1 MIGGRRQQWALRRTH
16 FVESL
21 RIRPGHARLNSGP
34 PTTTSRAWLALA
46 GVAVAA
52 VATWEAQAHNA
63 GVSTSRIVIQGRTVD
78 VEINALG
85 RDYEKSVGVRITE
98 AGSSEV
104 NRVALGV
111 MAPSVLTYVGD
122 HVAVFADGQQCAPSL
137 GTALPAD
144 THVLVRLTWTC
155 PPAGE
160 LRYRATLFQDVD
172 PTARHLAIIATES
185 GERELALDSR
195 APEVAL
201 SGAGSS
207 ALQVVGRF
215 VQAGIEHI
223 FLGYDHIAFL
233 AAIVLW
239 AQRLWPVIKIVT
251 AFTIAHSITLS
262 LAALQ
267 IVVFPSAIVEPA
279 IAATIIFVAVENF
292 FSRNVDGRW
301 RVTFV
306 FGLIHGF
313 GFASALQEIGL
324 PANAAVPALAAFN
337 IGVEIGQVVIVALI
351 FPLLRWSDRIG
362 HRAAARKGR
371 HPAVVYFCSAAI
383 LSAGLYWLMVHTVLP

>member
-1 MIGGRRQQWALRRTH
+1 L
-16 FVESL
+16 
-21 RIRPGHARLNSGP
+21 
-34 PTTTSRAWLALA
+34 
-46 GVAVAA
+46 
-52 VATWEAQAHNA
+52 
-63 GVSTSRIVIQGRTVD
+63 
-78 VEINALG
+78 
-85 RDYEKSVGVRITE
+85 
-98 AGSSEV
+98 
-104 NRVALGV
+104 
-111 MAPSVLTYVGD
+111 
-122 HVAVFADGQQCAPSL
+122 DG
-137 GTALPAD
+137 
-144 THVLVRLTWTC
+144 
-155 PPAGE
+155 GE
-160 LRYRATLFQDVD
+160 LRYRATLFHDVD
-172 PTARHLAIIATES
+172 PSARHLAIIATES

-207 ALQVVGRF
+207 VLQVIGRF

-239 AQRLWPVIKIVT
+239 ADHLWPVIKIVT

-267 IVVFPSAIVEPA
+267 VVVIPSAIVEPA
-279 IAATIIFVAVENF
+279 IAATIMFVAAENF

-351 FPLLRWSDRIG
+351 FPLLLWSDRIG
-362 HRAAARKGR
+362 HRAAAREGR
-371 HPAVVYFCSAAI
+371 RPAVVYFCSAAI
-383 LSAGLYWLMVHTVLP
+383 LSAGLYWLMVRTVLP